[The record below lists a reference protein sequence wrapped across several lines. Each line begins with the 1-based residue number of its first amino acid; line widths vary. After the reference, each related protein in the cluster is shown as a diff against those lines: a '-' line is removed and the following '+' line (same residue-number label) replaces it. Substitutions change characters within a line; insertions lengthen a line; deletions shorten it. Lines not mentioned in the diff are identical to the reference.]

1 MTRDF
6 VRVLLLTTSL
16 LGVSTAIPAYA
27 QGAARGNESDI
38 VVTARRVEERLQDV
52 PISITVFNQQQLSNR
67 NVVNAQDLAAYTPS
81 LSVTTGF
88 GAENSTFAIRGFVQE
103 TGTAPSV
110 GVYFGDVVAPRGAS
124 IGFPAGD
131 GAGPGAFFDLQ
142 NVQVLKGPQGTLFG
156 RNTTGGAVLLV
167 PQKPTGKFEG
177 YVEGSIGNYD
187 MRRLQAVVNVPVSD
201 TFRVRVGFDRM
212 TRDGWAIND
221 SGIGPSAFDNVAY
234 WSVRASAVADLTPNL
249 ENYTIISYTNS
260 DNNGHVL
267 KTFACLPGQ
276 ENPFTQQFNLL
287 GIQACRNVAS
297 QNANGFYHVNSD
309 YPDSR
314 SQLNQ
319 WQIINTTT
327 WQATDN
333 LTVKNIASY
342 AELAT
347 KLRTALFGTH
357 FVLLPGDLGPGF
369 PTSPT
374 PVGFA
379 GIRHI
384 PGGDSSHQS
393 TFTEEFRLQ
402 GNSFANKLNWQSGFY
417 FEDSQPMGFTGS
429 QSPVFIGCSN
439 PDAFVC
445 TDVTGG
451 GAINYTAAKNRYRT
465 IGLYAQGTWA
475 FTDQLK
481 LTAGFRYTWDT
492 QQSISRQV
500 TYNFPITVQNASP
513 NPLNNG
519 TGTQIPGL
527 TQPGDYSLI
536 TLPLGNG
543 ANIPLLS
550 GCTRIP
556 TVGQPNNITPN
567 CEFDLSKSS
576 HKPTWLIDLD
586 YTPVQDVMLYAKYS
600 RGYRS
605 GGIKSDVPIEF
616 VTFDPEKVD
625 AFEIGAKTGFHSFI
639 SGTFN
644 VAGFYNDFSNQQ
656 IQLGFNRNPLSPV
669 PVSPTAGPVNVGKSR
684 IWGVEVDTRLRLF
697 EGFTLDGAYTHLDT
711 KVKEIALVTLPPTS
725 PYVVS
730 GTIVAGDELT
740 LSPHD
745 KFTVTG
751 TYTLPTPENIGSISF
766 SATYSYTS
774 SQRANYIDR
783 VAIPIFGY
791 DLGIL
796 PAVGL
801 LNLNVNWDNI
811 AGEPVDLALFAT
823 NVTKEQYFTTVNGLL
838 PSTGFETAS
847 LGEPRMYGARLRY
860 RFGAGGR
867 GSH

>member
-6 VRVLLLTTSL
+6 VRALLLTTSL

-27 QGAARGNESDI
+27 QGAAGGNESDI

-131 GAGPGAFFDLQ
+131 GAGPGSFFDLQ

-177 YVEGSIGNYD
+177 YVEGSVGNYD
-187 MRRLQAVVNVPVSD
+187 MRRIQAVINVPVSD

-221 SGIGPSAFDNVAY
+221 SGVGPSAFDNVAY
-234 WSVRASAVADLTPNL
+234 WAARFSAVADLTPNL

-260 DNNGHVL
+260 DNNGHVN
-267 KTFACLPGQ
+267 KTFACLPG
-276 ENPFTQQFNLL
+276 ETNPFTGQANFL
-287 GIQACRNVAS
+287 GQQACLNVAS
-297 QNANGFYHVNSD
+297 QNANGFFHLNSD
-309 YPDSR
+309 YPDAR
-314 SQLNQ
+314 AELNQ

-327 WQATDN
+327 WQANDN

-347 KLRTALFGTH
+347 RFRSALFGTN
-357 FVLLPGDLGPGF
+357 FFIAPGV
-369 PTSPT
+369 

-402 GNSFANKLNWQSGFY
+402 GNAFDSKLNWQSGFY

-445 TDVTGG
+445 TDFTGS
-451 GAINYTAAKNRYRT
+451 GAVNYTVAKNRYRT
-465 IGLYAQGTWA
+465 IGLYAQGTYA

-481 LTAGFRYTWDT
+481 LTAGFRYTWDE

-500 TYNFPITVQNASP
+500 TYNFPFGTPNATP
-513 NPLNNG
+513 NPLNMTFPYLPVTIANPFV
-519 TGTQIPGL
+519 PGAAL
-527 TQPGDYSLI
+527 
-536 TLPLGNG
+536 
-543 ANIPLLS
+543 ALLS
-550 GCTRIP
+550 GCTRAP
-556 TVGQPNNITPN
+556 TVGQPGNVPPN
-567 CEFDLSKSS
+567 CEFDLSKSW

-586 YTPVQDVMLYAKYS
+586 YTPIQDVMLYAKYS

-605 GGIKSDVPIEF
+605 GGIKSDVPVEF
-616 VTFDPEKVD
+616 MTFDPEKVD
-625 AFEIGAKTGFHSFI
+625 AFELGAKTGFHSFI

-656 IQLGFNRNPLSPV
+656 IQFGFNRNPLSTI
-669 PVSPTAGPVNVGKSR
+669 PVSPTAGPINVGKSR
-684 IWGVEVDTRLRLF
+684 IWGIEVETRLRLF

-711 KVKEIALVTLPPTS
+711 KVKEIAPVTLPADS

-730 GTIVAGDELT
+730 GFVVPGDELT

-751 TYTLPTPENIGSISF
+751 TYTLPTPENIGRISF
-766 SATYSYTS
+766 AATYSYTS

-783 VAIPIFGY
+783 AAISIFGY
-791 DLGIL
+791 DLGVL
-796 PAVGL
+796 GAVGL
-801 LNLNVNWDNI
+801 LNLNMNWDSI
-811 AGEPVDLALFAT
+811 AGEPVDLTLFAT
-823 NVTKEQYFTTVNGLL
+823 NVTNEQYYTTVNGLL
-838 PSTGFETAS
+838 PSTGFEVGAM
-847 LGEPRMYGARLRY
+847 GEPRMYGARLRY